1 MQNSQ
6 QTLRSINLRW
16 RPSRFEDVVGQESTV
31 RILRHSVSRGETSH
45 AYLFAGP
52 RGTGKTSVARIMAK
66 AINCEQSEDGEPCNS
81 CDSCN
86 RISRGTALDIVE
98 IDGASNRGIDKIRDL
113 REEVSY
119 TPAELDYKVYII
131 DEVHMLTNQAF
142 NALLK
147 TLEEPPD
154 RVTFIFATT
163 EPEKIPTTIIS
174 RCQVFEFKEIPRP
187 SIFERLKKVS
197 KAEEIDITDEAL
209 ELIAVRARGS
219 MRDGL
224 VLLEQVLPYSSE
236 KKIEKDS
243 LVDLLGLPT
252 DSSVNSFL
260 DSLGNG
266 NPRDLLQEID
276 RLAKRGRDLEIFL
289 ESVLEELRD
298 RIKGGVDR
306 AKLET
311 NVELSR
317 GLLDILEDLRGSSN
331 KQVTLEIGSLALL
344 SGIDEEAPPKG
355 ETDGNPDD
363 KELNGEPEREEVDD
377 GQDLPQGRDS
387 SPEPVMSGEASSSG
401 PGPNDGFEGE
411 DVRRKVEEASGLKGS
426 DSWKELVEQVE
437 NNRISIAAF
446 LEESNPVIRNRD
458 LILEF
463 SREFAFHKESLE
475 ENKNLSYLQEV
486 VDKYFADVDK
496 VRIIYSEEA
505 GDSGKTE
512 KDLLAKKADL
522 VKRNVGGTVIEE
534 GRFN

>member
-1 MQNSQ
+1 
-6 QTLRSINLRW
+6 
-16 RPSRFEDVVGQESTV
+16 
-31 RILRHSVSRGETSH
+31 
-45 AYLFAGP
+45 
-52 RGTGKTSVARIMAK
+52 
-66 AINCEQSEDGEPCNS
+66 
-81 CDSCN
+81 
-86 RISRGTALDIVE
+86 
-98 IDGASNRGIDKIRDL
+98 
-113 REEVSY
+113 
-119 TPAELDYKVYII
+119 
-131 DEVHMLTNQAF
+131 
-142 NALLK
+142 
-147 TLEEPPD
+147 
-154 RVTFIFATT
+154 
-163 EPEKIPTTIIS
+163 
-174 RCQVFEFKEIPRP
+174 
-187 SIFERLKKVS
+187 
-197 KAEEIDITDEAL
+197 
-209 ELIAVRARGS
+209 
-219 MRDGL
+219 
-224 VLLEQVLPYSSE
+224 
-236 KKIEKDS
+236 
-243 LVDLLGLPT
+243 
-252 DSSVNSFL
+252 
-260 DSLGNG
+260 
-266 NPRDLLQEID
+266 
-276 RLAKRGRDLEIFL
+276 
-289 ESVLEELRD
+289 
-298 RIKGGVDR
+298 
-306 AKLET
+306 
-311 NVELSR
+311 
-317 GLLDILEDLRGSSN
+317 
-331 KQVTLEIGSLALL
+331 L